1 MYFELFKPQ
10 NWRKRSAEARRRN
23 CAVLPYVSLPLAGD
37 VPVGPGRPVSMQYT
51 RDTVCQE
58 AVLSFLMQLPEA
70 LNEARTAR
78 SSRLVGCPVTLTLRL
93 NAGEPFLQVG
103 WQIENHARDHRL
115 RMLVRTGLD
124 ADVSTALSPFDLVQ
138 HRRSELD
145 VRLCN
150 ESRHNSGMITLS
162 DGAGGFSVLN
172 SGAYSYE
179 NLQAQPGTLALTLLR
194 ATGRIWPEGE
204 IVTLRLV
211 PTKGERHEHP

>member
-37 VPVGPGRPVSMQYT
+37 VPVGPGRPVSMQFT

-78 SSRLVGCPVTLTLRL
+78 SSRLAGCPVTLTLRL
-93 NAGEPFLQVG
+93 NAGEPFLRAD

-145 VRLCN
+145 VRLC
-150 ESRHNSGMITLS
+150 RVLP
-162 DGAGGFSVLN
+162 DAGVLPA
-172 SGAYSYE
+172 G
-179 NLQAQPGTLALTLLR
+179 
-194 ATGRIWPEGE
+194 
-204 IVTLRLV
+204 
-211 PTKGERHEHP
+211 